1 MYARAPKKKTP
12 EKKTTEKK
20 KQKDIHKYEH
30 CRFNNNNNVHLVTNA
45 YANVRRSSHKQ
56 RQKEHICM
64 NKHSHIISLLIFA
77 CRCIYVVVACFLMYY
92 RYFCFFIVIYS
103 LFDRQIW
110 YNLNIAITHY
120 YVEIVSGF
128 SIKTNTNYNQIYL
141 LISPAFTYLYT
152 KHYSH
157 EHVHYS
163 LALFNTN

>member
-1 MYARAPKKKTP
+1 MNTVAS
-12 EKKTTEKK
+12 TTTTTYIWW
-20 KQKDIHKYEH
+20 QMHT
-30 CRFNNNNNVHLVTNA
+30 L
-45 YANVRRSSHKQ
+45 
-56 RQKEHICM
+56 M
-64 NKHSHIISLLIFA
+64 
-77 CRCIYVVVACFLMYY
+77 YVVAATSKDKKNTYVWINTHTLFLSSFLLVAAYTLLLLVFFMYY